1 MEKLRKFGSIFNDG
15 YLDVDDAKDQVLNS
29 LVDTVNTLID
39 KVQMSESDWIKFDDE
54 KPPHEVVL
62 AACDTYDCGWTMD
75 TVWWNEKDQVWM
87 VTGAVEST
95 KAHLPYTHWRKLPP
109 FPKMAD

>member
-1 MEKLRKFGSIFNDG
+1 MNFIQKLFKSRK
-15 YLDVDDAKDQVLNS
+15 VDEPINSALNIPVVIPRLS
-29 LVDTVNTLID
+29 
-39 KVQMSESDWIKFDDE
+39 SDWIKFEDE

-87 VTGAVEST
+87 VTGAVET
-95 KAHLPYTHWRKLPP
+95 TEAHLPYTHWRKLPP
-109 FPKMAD
+109 FPNEV